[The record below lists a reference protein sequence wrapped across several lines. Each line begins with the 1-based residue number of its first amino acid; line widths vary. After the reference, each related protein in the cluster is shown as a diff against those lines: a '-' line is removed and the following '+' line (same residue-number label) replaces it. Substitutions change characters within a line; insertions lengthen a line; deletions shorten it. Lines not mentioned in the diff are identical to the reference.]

1 MHSDLVKAIAIVLL
15 SFGCWLLPLTLKFS
29 KIEQGL
35 SLFAALCF
43 SLELIRFSKEMEEKE
58 SITRAERAMRRQL
71 IETEITLE
79 TFQREMQLAD
89 QYSSEK
95 KPLPESV
102 PPTSTSLPITSH
114 PEVTPEDISRLEA
127 LWKLDGSN
135 LPSTSHF
142 PEVTENSTSTT
153 DFPPTEVEVVKAL
166 YREIRT
172 SLKEGKSATWIVEN
186 ILKMKGRKFQEGK
199 ERLTY
204 LLQLGTEKGW

>member
-1 MHSDLVKAIAIVLL
+1 MHSDLVKASAIVLL

-35 SLFAALCF
+35 SLVAALCF
-43 SLELIRFSKEMEEKE
+43 SLELIRFSQEMEEKE
-58 SITRAERAMRRQL
+58 SIIRAERAMQRQL

-79 TFQREMQLAD
+79 TFQKEMQLAD
-89 QYSSEK
+89 QYSEK
-95 KPLPESV
+95 QPLPESL
-102 PPTSTSLPITSH
+102 PPTSASLPITSH
-114 PEVTPEDISRLEA
+114 PEVTPEDVSRLEA

-135 LPSTSHF
+135 FPSTSNF
-142 PEVTENSTSTT
+142 PEVTENSISTT
-153 DFPPTEVEVVKAL
+153 DFPSAEVEVAKAL

-186 ILKMKGRKFQEGK
+186 ILKMKGRKFHEGK

-204 LLQLGTEKGW
+204 LLQLGTEQDW